1 MIINKNGFMKK
12 ILILLIISTSILI
25 AQEKEKADIDSVNL
39 KTGSFVHD
47 GNWWLG
53 VGALNQLP
61 YLTGVFDGLSLGA
74 TIVTN
79 SFNVDEICYQIGS
92 SAADDFFNRM
102 DTIKVG
108 HMYEQLQELY
118 SDSLNLCINFDDAF
132 KYVVYKLSGYDNEK
146 LKTLIEMYRKKTIKK

>member
-1 MIINKNGFMKK
+1 MKK
-12 ILILLIISTSILI
+12 VLFLLLIGFSFATS
-25 AQEKEKADIDSVNL
+25 QEKEKIESDSTNL
-39 KTGSFVHD
+39 KSDGFVHD

-53 VGALNQLP
+53 IGSLNQLP

-108 HMYEQLQELY
+108 HMYEQMQELY

-132 KYVVYKLSGYDNEK
+132 KYVVYKLSGYDGEK
-146 LKTLIEMYRKKTIKK
+146 LKTLIEMYRRKTNKK